1 MLLSPTKIM
10 RIIDEL
16 MMMSFFSHHIQVIH
30 RVSQYTYFNSGPVV
44 WGKKLYNK
52 QNKKTKKQKN
62 KKTKK
67 QKNKKTKKGK
77 RIKFHNFRKQPK

>member
-1 MLLSPTKIM
+1 VGEKA
-10 RIIDEL
+10 
-16 MMMSFFSHHIQVIH
+16 IQ
-30 RVSQYTYFNSGPVV
+30 QT
-44 WGKKLYNK
+44 
-52 QNKKTKKQKN
+52 KQKN